1 MTKRCPFDTLA
12 CLRIERRGKW
22 SFDLWTL
29 LTEALPR
36 NLWGTKSPLQKK
48 TNCWTQ
54 NPFVDNTHSRQKGPL
69 LSCQDNATAAI
80 VKLQGYCVNDFFA
93 SLQRPAWY
101 SRCTEAH
108 SSANTQRELR
118 NMTGLEPSLPLK
130 KLLVVGGTEE
140 GTNEERFKKKNPKH
154 FCVPRSK
161 AAEKRKAC
169 RDGKNIKS

>member
-1 MTKRCPFDTLA
+1 MIIWPVNPVN
-12 CLRIERRGKW
+12 W
-22 SFDLWTL
+22 SFTQKPLGYEKSF
-29 LTEALPR
+29 TE
-36 NLWGTKSPLQKK
+36 K

-101 SRCTEAH
+101 SRCTETH

-118 NMTGLEPSLPLK
+118 NMTGLDPSLPLK
-130 KLLVVGGTEE
+130 KLLGG
-140 GTNEERFKKKNPKH
+140 GGQDWGGDKWGAFKKNTSACPDQKQ
-154 FCVPRSK
+154 
-161 AAEKRKAC
+161 KRKEKHAE
-169 RDGKNIKS
+169 RERT